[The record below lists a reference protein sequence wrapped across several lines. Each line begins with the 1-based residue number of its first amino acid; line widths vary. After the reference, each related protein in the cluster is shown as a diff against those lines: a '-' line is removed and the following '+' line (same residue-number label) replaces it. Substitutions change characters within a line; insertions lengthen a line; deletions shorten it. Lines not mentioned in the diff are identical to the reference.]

1 MKVNVSQKD
10 IDNGKGG
17 DGRECPIALAVRRAF
32 KTDDV
37 LVLVDHEDE
46 ENEKYMYI
54 RIDDTEEYSE
64 KYIDK
69 YEHVLN
75 FIHWFDNGWWDCTT
89 PFKFNIDTTKT
100 TI

>member
-1 MKVNVSQKD
+1 MKINVSQKD

-37 LVLVDHEDE
+37 LVAVDHEDDDD
-46 ENEKYMYI
+46 KYMFF
-54 RIDDTEEYSE
+54 RIDDTEEYGE

-69 YEHVLN
+69 YEHILN
-75 FIHWFDNGWWDCTT
+75 FIYWFDNGLWDCAT
-89 PFKFNIDTTKT
+89 PFKFKIDTTKT